1 MTASAACSREEFEKA
16 IAAIAA
22 RMKQQAA
29 CQNPKTSAATIPA
42 APIDKGASRSS
53 QEIHLNPA
61 VHALAGVIDH
71 TQLRPEA
78 TRQKIELLCDEA
90 LYWNLGAVCVNPAW
104 ISLAASRLQ
113 ASRLKLA
120 TVCGFPFGA
129 TLVSAKQ
136 AEAEAAIAA
145 GASEIDMVMNVGAM
159 KSGDYA
165 LVEADIGGVTGLCHQ
180 AKATVKVILENS
192 YLTEAEK
199 REACRIAQ
207 RAGADF
213 VKTSTGFGPS
223 GATEADV
230 HLMRETVGWAMGVK
244 AAGGIRSLSDAVRM
258 LQAGA
263 SRLGSSAGHSIV
275 AEAARLWE

>member
-1 MTASAACSREEFEKA
+1 MTVSAASSREEFEKA

-29 CQNPKTSAATIPA
+29 GQNPKTSAATIPT
-42 APIDKGASRSS
+42 APIDQGASRSS
-53 QEIHLNPA
+53 QEIHLNP
-61 VHALAGVIDH
+61 VQALAGVIDH

-104 ISLAASRLQ
+104 ISLAAARLQ
-113 ASRLKLA
+113 ASRVKLA

-145 GASEIDMVMNVGAM
+145 GASEIDMVMNFGAM

-165 LVEADIGGVTGLCHQ
+165 LVEADIAGVTELCHQ

-199 REACRIAQ
+199 GEACRIVQ

-230 HLMRETVGWAMGVK
+230 RLMRETVGWAMGVK

-275 AEAARLWE
+275 ADAARLWE